1 METYRQKY
9 ILFLIVFGVTL
20 GADFVKDSNNSLIE
34 FYGNS
39 KSKINIVIKDN
50 IDIEGEITSAGS
62 LALEDNIASKNAFIV
77 QKLIEANFNIAG
89 KTNLSEWANFRS
101 EDSVSGWSSYGGQT
115 KHFLN
120 NEYNPCGSS
129 SGSAVAVASGIV
141 DIAIG
146 TETNGSISCPSSVN
160 GIVGFKPTVGLVSR
174 TGIVPISSTQDT
186 AGPMGISVDLVAKT
200 LEVIA
205 GYDPLDAST
214 NSIPVNF
221 DFNFSKDL
229 ISTSIEGKRFAILQS
244 NTSNELMKPLLDEIK
259 LLLSNNGAI
268 LVEIEDTREYPGEDE
283 YFLLK
288 YEFKEGLEKYLSS
301 ATGKKKYLQ
310 EIIDFNKKNQ
320 KRVMPYFGQD
330 ILIASLEASKDEE
343 RYQRSIKRTKEVKD
357 QTLNIFNK
365 YNLDAMIGLTRG
377 PAWKINYEGGDSKA
391 IDRSKSFGNG
401 GFAAISGLP
410 HLTIPF
416 FTIDNFPVGLS
427 IIGSPWSDKK
437 VLEIG
442 AFLEGKKKVNFNYG
456 ISSNGLCKVYRD
468 DRLTGMHFRVSDCV
482 DDAEFSPIYK
492 TRPGYPKEAIS
503 RNIMGYSIVMFD
515 IEENGKTS
523 NHKIIEE
530 KCFNIKANGE
540 YYWYNAS
547 DETVYLPIDCNY
559 FNKNSIMAAR
569 TLKYENNFGGIIK
582 EVMHKFTYLL

>member
-214 NSIPVNF
+214 NSIPVNL